1 MENLYE
7 NGIRSFLFVNV
18 PPIDR
23 APLFVEQGVAT
34 THAVKTSLADYNTQL
49 SGQVQA
55 FQAHHEDLEQITV
68 FDSNK
73 LFNTLLD
80 NAEALGWVNSTGF
93 CEAYQVGA

>member
-1 MENLYE
+1 VENLYE
-7 NGIRSFLFVNV
+7 KGIRSFLFVNV

-23 APLFVEQGVAT
+23 APLFIAQGVAAT
-34 THAVKTSLADYNTQL
+34 LAVKASLADYNAQL

-55 FQAHHEDLEQITV
+55 FQARHEDLDQITV

-80 NAEALGWVNSTGF
+80 SAETLGWVNSTGF
-93 CEAYQVGA
+93 CEVYQVCT